1 MAETDKSN
9 GLIQDDRFIS
19 LINRQNLTVTGVCDV
34 ISFDEQ
40 CIFLSTK
47 DGILSVDGNEM
58 HIVSLS
64 VDVGKV
70 EIQGKICGL
79 IFPESNG
86 RSPSFFRRKQK

>member
-47 DGILSVDGNEM
+47 DGILSVFS
-58 HIVSLS
+58 HRLALLR
-64 VDVGKV
+64 
-70 EIQGKICGL
+70 QH
-79 IFPESNG
+79 
-86 RSPSFFRRKQK
+86 RRRG